1 MSSNLSEILY
11 YPLMEEEKQLA
22 GWSKSTI
29 DYVLNNKTKVSTAI
43 RGIGKS
49 LNKILQKADIE
60 DIYMEILDYLYTC
73 DDYNISKACE
83 RSSNA
88 GVIVSLEGYVHS
100 CIKYCVI
107 RYVTNMFN
115 TEKSLV
121 RDCIKDEEGKELS
134 LFDTIQDTRDIGF
147 DDFGYQLDSI
157 CKAFESNRYQY
168 GPDLFQIWFIRLQ
181 TIICNKSERYVDI
194 LTILGISKKDINTI
208 EKETNYDSAMISIA
222 KAITLI
228 DIEEA
233 VEVIRK
239 YTYSAD
245 KIQRVIELF

>member
-1 MSSNLSEILY
+1 MSSKLSTLVY
-11 YPLMEEEKQLA
+11 SPLMEEEKQLA

-29 DYVLNNKTKVSTAI
+29 DYVLAHKTKVTTVI

-49 LNKILQKADIE
+49 LNKILQKSDIE

-83 RSSNA
+83 RSSNV

-100 CIKYCVI
+100 CVKFCVI

-121 RDCIKDEEGKELS
+121 RDDIKDDEGKEMS
-134 LFDTIQDTRDIGF
+134 LFDTIPDRKDTGYN
-147 DDFGYQLDSI
+147 DFGYQLDTI
-157 CKAFESNRYQY
+157 CKSFESQRYQY
-168 GPDLFQIWFIRLQ
+168 GPDIFQIWFIRLQ
-181 TIICNKSERYVDI
+181 TMICNKSDRYKDI
-194 LTILGISKKDINTI
+194 LTILGISKKDIANI
-208 EKETNYDSAMISIA
+208 EKEADYDGAMVSIA

-228 DIEEA
+228 GVEEA
-233 VEVIRK
+233 VKIIRN

-245 KIQRVIELF
+245 KIQRVVELF